1 MEERLKG
8 KIGRGEELKEIFIKN
23 YPNLLSLS
31 SKILKDLEEAKD
43 VVQEAFLKA
52 MENIKNIRKEESIRT
67 WLLRIVYRLAIDKK
81 RRICLLKKKI
91 YELTGVGKFKNE
103 LDFEISEFLER
114 LKPKERE
121 AIYLRAEGFNSREIG
136 EIIGCSEST
145 VRVHLH
151 NARKKIKK
159 FIEG

>member
-1 MEERLKG
+1 MKERLKG
-8 KIGRGEELKEIFIKN
+8 KILRGEELKEIFIKN

-81 RRICLLKKKI
+81 RRICLSKKKI
-91 YELTGVGKFKNE
+91 YELAGVGKFKNE

-114 LKPKERE
+114 LNQKERE